1 MARIGVTLFTE
12 QPFLPCSG
20 GKLIKRIT
28 SSAFSAFLVLSAI
41 PVAAQTATRELSF
54 AIGASDFDASGT
66 GTAPTA
72 AIRVATPLIGEWML
86 GEVSLSYAP
95 LDEQFSTKT
104 RAAVGE
110 GQLQAHLPAARVL
123 YRIFAFRARPYVGLG
138 GGWVHYFNNAAGR
151 SATAPTVSGAV
162 GVRMALASPLVL
174 RGEFRLRS
182 WKGGGSSG
190 FVNSAAEY
198 TAGIGYRF

>member
-1 MARIGVTLFTE
+1 LFVE
-12 QPFLPCSG
+12 QSFLPCSG
-20 GKLIKRIT
+20 AKLINRIT
-28 SSAFSAFLVLSAI
+28 PSAFYAFFLFSAV
-41 PVAAQTATRELSF
+41 PVAAQTATREVSF
-54 AIGASDFDASGT
+54 AVGASEFDASGT
-66 GTAPTA
+66 GTAPIA
-72 AIRVATPLIGEWML
+72 AIRAATPLIGQWML
-86 GEVSLSYAP
+86 GEVSLSYAS
-95 LDEQFSTKT
+95 LDEQLSTTHT
-104 RAAVGE
+104 RVGVGE

-123 YRIFAFRARPYVGLG
+123 YRIFALRARPYLGLG

-190 FVNSAAEY
+190 FVNSAAEF

>member
-1 MARIGVTLFTE
+1 VLPLVTEPT
-12 QPFLPCSG
+12 FLPCSG

-28 SSAFSAFLVLSAI
+28 PSAFCSFFLFSAI
-41 PVAAQTATRELSF
+41 PVAAQPATREVSF
-54 AIGASDFDASGT
+54 AVGVSQFDASGT
-66 GTAPTA
+66 GNAPIA
-72 AIRVATPLIGEWML
+72 GIRAATPLIGQWLL
-86 GEVSLSYAP
+86 GEVSLAYAS
-95 LDEQFSTKT
+95 LDEQLSTTHT
-104 RAAVGE
+104 RVGVGE
-110 GQLQAHLPAARVL
+110 GQLQAHLPSARVL
-123 YRIFAFRARPYVGLG
+123 HRIFALRARPYLGLG

-182 WKGGGSSG
+182 WKGGAGSD
-190 FVNSAAEY
+190 FVNSAAEF